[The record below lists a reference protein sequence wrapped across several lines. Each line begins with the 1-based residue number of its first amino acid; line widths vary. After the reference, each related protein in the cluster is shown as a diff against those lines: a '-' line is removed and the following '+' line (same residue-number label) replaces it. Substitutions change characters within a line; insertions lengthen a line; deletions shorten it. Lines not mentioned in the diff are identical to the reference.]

1 MTIPRRRM
9 LSDLGAILLGLCW
22 LPLRKSPA
30 GKPAAKDDLLLVE
43 GWIVKRSQ
51 LTRCMQNGR
60 AIGDL

>member
-1 MTIPRRRM
+1 M
-9 LSDLGAILLGLCW
+9 LFSLGAVLLGPSW
-22 LPLRKSPA
+22 PPLKKSPA
-30 GKPAAKDDLLLVE
+30 GRPAAKDDLLLVE